1 MTHINLKDIAIKLHE
16 NAKAKGF
23 YDREQNIGERMMLVV
38 SELSEGL
45 EAHRKRRN
53 ANLELFQKLQET
65 QSFVSAFEECVKD
78 TIGDELAD
86 AVIRLCDFCGYKG
99 ITISLSPGTVEYIP
113 DFNFG
118 ECLLCLTKSLYNIY
132 FSIDIASGK
141 VISSHIEQLFVS
153 LFSIAKMMDIDL
165 PTHITLKM
173 KYNETRPAKH
183 GKEY

>member
-1 MTHINLKDIAIKLHE
+1 MTHINLNEIAIKAYE
-16 NAKAKGF
+16 NARAKGF

-38 SELSEGL
+38 SELGEAL
-45 EAHRKRRN
+45 EAHRKRRTS
-53 ANLELFQKLQET
+53 NLELFQKLQES

-99 ITISLSPGTVEYIP
+99 IIIFMDPTISEVIP

-118 ECLLCLTKSLYNIY
+118 ESLLCSTKYLYDIY
-132 FSIDIASGK
+132 FTLDIVSK
-141 VISSHIEQLFVS
+141 QTVSSLIELLFRL
-153 LFSIAKMMDIDL
+153 LFSIAKTMDIDL

>member
-1 MTHINLKDIAIKLHE
+1 MTHINLNEISVKAHE

-23 YDREQNIGERMMLVV
+23 YDREQNIGERMMLIV
-38 SELSEGL
+38 SELGEAL
-45 EAHRKRRN
+45 EAHRKRRTS
-53 ANLELFQKLQET
+53 NLELFQKLLET

-99 ITISLSPGTVEYIP
+99 ITVLELPTPAVIENV
-113 DFNFG
+113 NFG
-118 ECLLCLTKSLYNIY
+118 ASLLALTEQVCIIESAAKPFVPPHILDESIY
-132 FSIDIASGK
+132 ICFSM
-141 VISSHIEQLFVS
+141 
-153 LFSIAKMMDIDL
+153 LFSIAKSMDIDL

>member
-1 MTHINLKDIAIKLHE
+1 MTHINLNEISVKAYE
-16 NAKAKGF
+16 NARAKGF

-38 SELSEGL
+38 SELGEAL
-45 EAHRKRRN
+45 EAHRKRRTS
-53 ANLELFQKLQET
+53 NLELFQKLQET

-99 ITISLSPGTVEYIP
+99 ITISINPTTAEPIP

-118 ECLLCLTKSLYNIY
+118 ESLLCLTHHL
-132 FSIDIASGK
+132 FSIYAAEYKPLVKPLLS
-141 VISSHIEQLFVS
+141 IELSFFL

>member
-1 MTHINLKDIAIKLHE
+1 MTHINLNEIAIKAHE

-38 SELSEGL
+38 SELGEAL
-45 EAHRKRRN
+45 EAHRKRRTS
-53 ANLELFQKLQET
+53 NLELFQKLQET

-99 ITISLSPGTVEYIP
+99 ITISLNPEMTEPISN
-113 DFNFG
+113 FNFG
-118 ECLLCLTKSLYNIY
+118 ESLLCATKYLYDIY
-132 FSIDIASGK
+132 FAIDIVSTK
-141 VISSHIEQLFVS
+141 ILSSRIELIFGLF
-153 LFSIAKMMDIDL
+153 FSIAKMMDIDL